1 MLDMAKFD
9 EVLFVGRLPSILRRC
24 PISTSCSYL
33 QMLSAAVG
41 VVLVDAEWTTKV
53 QIKSLFNLRLSL
65 MMEIRG
71 VFVFE
76 SVMSQFLW

>member
-33 QMLSAAVG
+33 ESWILDKLQVQMLSAAVG
-41 VVLVDAEWTTKV
+41 VALVDAEWTTKV
-53 QIKSLFNLRLSL
+53 R
-65 MMEIRG
+65 
-71 VFVFE
+71 
-76 SVMSQFLW
+76 